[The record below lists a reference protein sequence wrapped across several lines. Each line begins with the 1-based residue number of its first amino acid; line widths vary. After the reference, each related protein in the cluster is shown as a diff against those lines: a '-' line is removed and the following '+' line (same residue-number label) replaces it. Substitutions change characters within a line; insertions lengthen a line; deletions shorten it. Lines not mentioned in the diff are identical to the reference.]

1 MQELTLDLTQVGSK
15 AADVIGSLTVTIE
28 ALSLLAAIDK
38 EGAGDDDGGDGAE
51 GKPAKARRGSILG
64 GRKKE
69 GVVGAPS
76 TSREV
81 SRVPAV
87 NVALHSLTLSEL
99 GLALPPSDKEGADGK
114 KKGGGGKG
122 AKPERVTHVRVEVDM
137 LETEKEPLRSAVG

>member
-87 NVALHSLTLSEL
+87 NVALHSLTLSL
-99 GLALPPSDKEGADGK
+99 TLTLTLTLTLSLTLSLT
-114 KKGGGGKG
+114 
-122 AKPERVTHVRVEVDM
+122 R
-137 LETEKEPLRSAVG
+137 